1 MPLIK
6 KSHNE
11 KSRFLLACVSDPN
24 SATSYSILKKSY
36 TCQYSLSFEN
46 AREMYR
52 THALLTNDLYINFV
66 SCSQSFVFLVLQPEN
81 IYFSNLKRNNTCF

>member
-1 MPLIK
+1 MVKQRKASKENTRHLLFNHIVV
-6 KSHNE
+6 
-11 KSRFLLACVSDPN
+11 FLLNLHSDAYFDVFN
-24 SATSYSILKKSY
+24 
-36 TCQYSLSFEN
+36 SLSFEN

-81 IYFSNLKRNNTCF
+81 IYFSNLKRNNTCL